1 MPKKTEN
8 EWIIPKFQLRH
19 RVRLARE
26 VAEMQ
31 QIELATITG
40 LSRASIANIEVG
52 RTKPRKASLNLI
64 AFATGVDPDW
74 LETGEAPPGY
84 DSTQI
89 A

>member
-1 MPKKTEN
+1 MLNKMEN
-8 EWIIPKFQLRH
+8 EWIVPKFQVRH

-26 VAEMQ
+26 IAEMQ
-31 QIELATITG
+31 QAELATITG

-89 A
+89 S

>member
-1 MPKKTEN
+1 MLNKMEN
-8 EWIIPKFQLRH
+8 EWIIPKFRVRH

-31 QIELATITG
+31 QAELAAITG

>member
-1 MPKKTEN
+1 MLNKMEN
-8 EWIIPKFQLRH
+8 EWIVPKFQVRH

-26 VAEMQ
+26 IAEMQ
-31 QIELATITG
+31 QAELATITG

-84 DSTQI
+84 DSTPI
-89 A
+89 S

>member
-1 MPKKTEN
+1 MLNKMEN
-8 EWIIPKFQLRH
+8 EWIVPKFQVRH

-26 VAEMQ
+26 IAEMQ
-31 QIELATITG
+31 QAELATITG

-52 RTKPRKASLNLI
+52 RTRPRKASLNLI